1 MAQKQSSP
9 EIRCAAFSAAREKR
23 ALSVEQ
29 LALLACLSKKQIQ
42 QIENGQSNSFYSPAI
57 KLVAA
62 KKVAKL
68 IQLDEKDAFD
78 FGPQA
83 ELPLTQADEL
93 TPSESSVAESRP
105 LIDEAKAVEQS
116 DASKPAL
123 PENAIEVVRL
133 KEGEPNEVK
142 KAAGRKRKNDL
153 ASPAISEPNAKPVM
167 VEPEPEPNKRVLF
180 AAREQKQA
188 GKKWVWLLPVGAL
201 VLALVQ
207 FQPLLEDQ
215 LDALMGK
222 PKPAEAT
229 ALIAVPVDTAPA
241 SPPAEPV
248 STTPAV
254 TPQASPAVIPNPAA
268 NPSPAI
274 VVVANPAC
282 PLPDAS
288 IENYKSPAASKPGN
302 MVYVKMPTAQV
313 ICVVDGDGKV
323 QSKAME
329 PGLGHSF
336 YGKAPFKLMTSGLS
350 SAEVF
355 FQGFRVRPSNA
366 DSKSIVLVQAD

>member
-9 EIRCAAFSAAREKR
+9 ETRGAAFSAAREKC
-23 ALSVEQ
+23 AMSVEQ

-42 QIENGQSNSFYSPAI
+42 QIENGQSSSFYSPAI

-83 ELPLTQADEL
+83 ELPLTQEGEL
-93 TPSESSVAESRP
+93 TQDESSVVKSQP
-105 LIDEAKAVEQS
+105 LLDEAKAAEQS
-116 DASKPAL
+116 DASKPAS
-123 PENAIEVVRL
+123 PENAIEAVQAR
-133 KEGEPNEVK
+133 EYERNEVK
-142 KAAGRKRKNDL
+142 KTAVKKRESDL
-153 ASPAISEPNAKPVM
+153 ASPTSNQPNAKPVL
-167 VEPEPEPNKRVLF
+167 VEPNPEPNKPALF

-188 GKKWVWLLPVGAL
+188 SKKWVWLLPVGAL
-201 VLALVQ
+201 VQ
-207 FQPLLEDQ
+207 FQPLLEGQ
-215 LDALMGK
+215 LDALMDK
-222 PKPAEAT
+222 PKPVEAT
-229 ALIAVPVDTAPA
+229 ALTVAPVDAAPA
-241 SPPAEPV
+241 SPTAEPV
-248 STTPAV
+248 STAPAV
-254 TPQASPAVIPNPAA
+254 IPQASPAVTL
-268 NPSPAI
+268 SPAI
-274 VVVANPAC
+274 GVAANPAC

-288 IENYKSPAASKPGN
+288 IENYKSLAASKPGN

-336 YGKAPFKLMTSGLS
+336 YGKSPFKLMTSGLS

-355 FQGFRVRPSNA
+355 FQGYRVRPSNA
-366 DSKSIVLVQAD
+366 DSKSILLVQAD

>member
-133 KEGEPNEVK
+133 KEDEPNEAK
-142 KAAGRKRKNDL
+142 KAAGRKRKSDL
-153 ASPAISEPNAKPVM
+153 VSPTSNQPNAKPVL
-167 VEPEPEPNKRVLF
+167 VEPNPEPNKPALF
-180 AAREQKQA
+180 TAREQKQA
-188 GKKWVWLLPVGAL
+188 SKKWVWLLPVGAL

-215 LDALMGK
+215 LDAWMGK

-229 ALIAVPVDTAPA
+229 ALTVAPVDAAPA
-241 SPPAEPV
+241 SPPAEPA
-248 STTPAV
+248 SATPAV
-254 TPQASPAVIPNPAA
+254 TPQASPAVTPSTAVTL
-268 NPSPAI
+268 SPAI
-274 VVVANPAC
+274 VVAANSAC
-282 PLPDAS
+282 PPTDAS

-313 ICVVDGDGKV
+313 ICVEDGDGKV

-336 YGKAPFKLMTSGLS
+336 YGKPPFKLLTSGLS

-355 FQGFRVRPSNA
+355 FQGYRVRPSNA

>member
-9 EIRCAAFSAAREKR
+9 EIRGAAFSAAREKR
-23 ALSVEQ
+23 AMSVEQ

-83 ELPLTQADEL
+83 ELPLTQAGDL
-93 TPSESSVAESRP
+93 TQDESSVVKSQP
-105 LIDEAKAVEQS
+105 LLDEAKAAEQS
-116 DASKPAL
+116 DASKPAS
-123 PENAIEVVRL
+123 PENALEVVQAT
-133 KEGEPNEVK
+133 EDEPNEVK
-142 KAAGRKRKNDL
+142 KAASRKRKSEPASL
-153 ASPAISEPNAKPVM
+153 ALNEPNAKPVL
-167 VEPEPEPNKRVLF
+167 VEPNPEPNKPALF
-180 AAREQKQA
+180 TAREQKQA
-188 GKKWVWLLPVGAL
+188 SKKWVWLLPVGAL

-229 ALIAVPVDTAPA
+229 ALTIAPVDAAPA
-241 SPPAEPV
+241 SPPAEPA

-254 TPQASPAVIPNPAA
+254 TPQASPAVTPSPAA
-268 NPSPAI
+268 TPSPAI
-274 VVVANPAC
+274 VVAANPAC

-336 YGKAPFKLMTSGLS
+336 YGKSPFKLMTSGLS

-355 FQGFRVRPSNA
+355 FQGYRVRPSNA
-366 DSKSIVLVQAD
+366 DSKSILLVQAD

>member
-1 MAQKQSSP
+1 MVNRQSTP
-9 EIRCAAFSAAREKR
+9 EIRTEAFIAAREKC
-23 ALSVEQ
+23 ALSVEE
-29 LALLACLSKKQIQ
+29 LAQLACLSKKQIQ
-42 QIENGQSNSFYSPAI
+42 QIENGQSSSFYSPAI

-62 KKVAKL
+62 RKVAKL

-83 ELPLTQADEL
+83 ELPLTQVGEL
-93 TPSESSVAESRP
+93 TQGESSVVESRP
-105 LIDEAKAVEQS
+105 LLDEAKAAEQT
-116 DASKPAL
+116 DASKPAS
-123 PENAIEVVRL
+123 PENALEVVQRT
-133 KEGEPNEVK
+133 EDGPNEVK
-142 KAAGRKRKNDL
+142 KTAGRKRKGDL
-153 ASPAISEPNAKPVM
+153 ASPAISEPNAKPVL
-167 VEPEPEPNKRVLF
+167 VEPEPEPNKRALF

-188 GKKWVWLLPVGAL
+188 GKKWVWLLPVGAI

-207 FQPLLEDQ
+207 FQPLLVDQ
-215 LDALMGK
+215 IDVLMGT
-222 PKPAEAT
+222 PKPAELT
-229 ALIAVPVDTAPA
+229 ALTAAPVDAVPA

-254 TPQASPAVIPNPAA
+254 SPQVSPAVTPSPAA
-268 NPSPAI
+268 TPSPAI
-274 VVVANPAC
+274 VVAANPAC

-336 YGKAPFKLMTSGLS
+336 YGKPPFKLLTSGLS
-350 SAEVF
+350 STEVF
-355 FQGFRVRPSNA
+355 FQGYRVRPSNA
-366 DSKSIVLVQAD
+366 DSKSILLVQAD

>member
-93 TPSESSVAESRP
+93 TLGESSEAESRP

-116 DASKPAL
+116 DASKPAS
-123 PENAIEVVRL
+123 PDSAIEVVRL
-133 KEGEPNEVK
+133 KEDEPNEAK
-142 KAAGRKRKNDL
+142 KAAGRKRKSDL
-153 ASPAISEPNAKPVM
+153 ASPAISEPNAKPVL

-215 LDALMGK
+215 LDAWMGK
-222 PKPAEAT
+222 PKQAEVT
-229 ALIAVPVDTAPA
+229 ALIAAPVDAAPA
-241 SPPAEPV
+241 SPPPAEPV

-254 TPQASPAVIPNPAA
+254 TPQASPAVT
-268 NPSPAI
+268 PSPAI
-274 VVVANPAC
+274 VVAANSAC
-282 PLPDAS
+282 PPTDAS

-313 ICVVDGDGKV
+313 ICVEDGDGKV

-336 YGKAPFKLMTSGLS
+336 YGKPPFKLLTSGLS

-355 FQGFRVRPSNA
+355 FQGYRVRPSNA

>member
-9 EIRCAAFSAAREKR
+9 EIRGAAFSAAREKC
-23 ALSVEQ
+23 AMSVEQ

-68 IQLDEKDAFD
+68 IQLEEKDAFD

-83 ELPLTQADEL
+83 ELPLTQEGEL
-93 TPSESSVAESRP
+93 TQDESSVVKAQP
-105 LIDEAKAVEQS
+105 LLDEAKAAES
-116 DASKPAL
+116 DASKPAS
-123 PENAIEVVRL
+123 PENAIEAVQAT
-133 KEGEPNEVK
+133 EDEPNEVK
-142 KAAGRKRKNDL
+142 KTAVKKRKSDL
-153 ASPAISEPNAKPVM
+153 ASPTSNQPNAKPVL
-167 VEPEPEPNKRVLF
+167 VEPNPEPNKPALF

-188 GKKWVWLLPVGAL
+188 SKKWVWLLPVGAL

-215 LDALMGK
+215 LDALMDK
-222 PKPAEAT
+222 PKPVEAT
-229 ALIAVPVDTAPA
+229 ALTVAPVDAAPA

-254 TPQASPAVIPNPAA
+254 TPQASPAVTPSPATT
-268 NPSPAI
+268 PSPAI
-274 VVVANPAC
+274 GVAANPAC

-313 ICVVDGDGKV
+313 ICVMDGDGKV

-336 YGKAPFKLMTSGLS
+336 YGKSPFKLMTSGLS

-355 FQGFRVRPSNA
+355 FQGYRVRPSNA
-366 DSKSIVLVQAD
+366 DSKSILLVQAD